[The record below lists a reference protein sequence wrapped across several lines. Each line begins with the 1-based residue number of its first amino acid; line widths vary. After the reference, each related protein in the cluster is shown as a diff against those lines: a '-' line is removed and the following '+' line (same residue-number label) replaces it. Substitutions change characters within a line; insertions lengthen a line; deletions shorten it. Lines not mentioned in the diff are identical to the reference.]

1 MTRNAR
7 KLAAVAV
14 AGALLLPFASAPP
27 SVAAKS
33 SRPPKFV
40 DLDSV
45 PKPKITGAEII
56 TGLEELVDKY
66 PARYSLPVIGPA
78 PHNVAVSEFLAEE
91 AKGYGFKTR
100 ILEFEGGTP
109 ARTVRV
115 VEAVKRG
122 TRSPNEWIA
131 FTAHYDTISRA
142 GVTIQGAYDDGSGT
156 NMLRY
161 FGKAFS
167 KIKTKK
173 SIALLWFDAEESGL
187 VASRAYAEM
196 LEEEDQQIAAVLG
209 FDMVGIGYPARYC
222 ICIFHGPAPED
233 ALKALPIID
242 YVNFDYLKFPKGD
255 GAPGAAYKWPL
266 GAEPHVCSCGP
277 NIRNS
282 DESNFAEQGWFTMR
296 WTGMRTAAD
305 YPGYHQPW
313 DTVPFME
320 VVAGGRENL
329 EQGTENTFLSAY
341 YSTFVV
347 DNL

>member
-1 MTRNAR
+1 MIRNVR

-14 AGALLLPFASAPP
+14 AGALLLPIASAPQ
-27 SVAAKS
+27 SLAQKS
-33 SRPPKFV
+33 GRAPKFV
-40 DLDSV
+40 DLDRF

-56 TGLEELVDKY
+56 TGLEEFVAKY
-66 PARYSLPVIGPA
+66 PLRQNLPVVGATPN
-78 PHNVAVSEFLAEE
+78 NVAVGEFLAEE
-91 AKGYGFKTR
+91 AKGYGFKTK
-100 ILEFEGGTP
+100 IHEFDTGNQ
-109 ARTVRV
+109 TVRV

-122 TRSPNEWIA
+122 TKTPNEWIA
-131 FTAHYDTISRA
+131 FIAHYDTIASV

-167 KIKTKK
+167 KIKTNK

-187 VASRAYAEM
+187 LASQAYAEM
-196 LEEEDQQIAAVLG
+196 LKEKDQQIAAGFG
-209 FDMVGIGYPARYC
+209 FDMVGIGYPAPYC
-222 ICIFHGPAPED
+222 ICVYHGPAPED
-233 ALKALPIID
+233 LVKAMPIID
-242 YVNFDYLKFPKGD
+242 YVNFDYLKFPEGD
-255 GAPGAAYKWPL
+255 GGPATTEKWPF
-266 GAEPHVCSCGP
+266 GTTPHVCSCGP

-282 DESNFAEQGWFTMR
+282 DESNFAEQGYFTMR
-296 WTGMRTAAD
+296 WTGMRTASD
-305 YPGYHQPW
+305 YPGYHHPW

-341 YSTFVV
+341 YTTFVV

>member
-1 MTRNAR
+1 MTRNLR

-14 AGALLLPFASAPP
+14 AGALLLPLASAPP

-33 SRPPKFV
+33 ARRPKFV

-56 TGLEELVDKY
+56 SGLEELVDKY
-66 PARYSLPVIGPA
+66 PARYSLPVLGPA
-78 PHNVAVSEFLAEE
+78 PHNIAVSEFLADE
-91 AKGYGFKTR
+91 AEGYGFKTR
-100 ILEFEGGTP
+100 ILEFEGGSP

-122 TRSPNEWIA
+122 TKNPDEWIV

-167 KIKTKK
+167 KIKTKR
-173 SIALLWFDAEESGL
+173 SIALVWFDAEESGL
-187 VASRAYAEM
+187 VASKLYADM

-233 ALKALPIID
+233 ALKGLPIID
-242 YVNFDYLKFPKGD
+242 YVNFDYLKFPEGD
-255 GAPGAAYKWPL
+255 GAPTAAERWPF
-266 GAEPHVCSCGP
+266 GKDPHVCSCGP
-277 NIRNS
+277 NPRNS
-282 DESNFAEQGWFTMR
+282 DEASLAAKGWFSMR
-296 WTGMRTAAD
+296 WAGMRTAAE

-320 VVAGGRENL
+320 AVAGGRELL
-329 EQGTENTFLSAY
+329 EQGTENTFKSAY
-341 YSTFVV
+341 YSAFVV